1 MLLIENT
8 ADLID
13 FCEKLQKENFITVD
27 LEFMREKT
35 YYAQICLIQ
44 VASKNNAAII
54 DPIAKDIDLSPFW
67 KIMQDDKIVKV
78 FHSGRQDIEIIYNL
92 SGKIPHPIFDT
103 QIAAMVCGFG
113 EFIGYE
119 PLVEEMLGLEL
130 DKTCRLTNWYL
141 RPLDREQLE
150 YALSDV
156 THLVGVYEKLSELL
170 KEKKR
175 EHWVDEEI
183 AELQNPELY
192 EVNPENA
199 WERIR
204 YSSHSSKFL
213 RILQGLAK
221 WRELRAQ
228 SHNIPRQSIIKD
240 ECLVSIAAMAP
251 KTVEQLSQV
260 RNIRNDVLKGKL
272 AEEILN
278 SIKDALSHPIKIKK
292 PKKNKPMTAG
302 QASLFE
308 LLKIMLKI
316 VSLQEGVVGRV
327 IVSDDYLKKFAMKY
341 QDEQNPLLKG
351 WRKEIFGEEALLMRE
366 GKISI
371 CYNCVTQRVEFNHE

>member
-1 MLLIENT
+1 MLLIENNH
-8 ADLID
+8 DLLA
-13 FCEKLQKENFITVD
+13 FCDNLKQEKFVTVD

-44 VASKNNAAII
+44 VASKNFSAII
-54 DPIAKDIDLSPFW
+54 DPIAKDLDLSPFW
-67 KIMQDDKIVKV
+67 EIMQEENIVKV

-92 SGKIPHPIFDT
+92 SGKVPHPIFDT

-119 PLVEEMLGLEL
+119 TLVEDLLGREL
-130 DKTCRLTNWYL
+130 DKTCRLTNWHL
-141 RPLDREQLE
+141 RPLDKEQLK

-156 THLVGVYEKLSELL
+156 THLVDVYEKLSEMM
-170 KEKKR
+170 KENHR
-175 EHWVDEEI
+175 ENWIKEEI
-183 AELQNPELY
+183 AELEDPKMY
-192 EVNPENA
+192 EVDPEEA
-199 WERIR
+199 WEKIR
-204 YSSHSSKFL
+204 HSSRSSKFL
-213 RILQGLAK
+213 RILQRLGK

-228 SHNIPRQSIIKD
+228 KHNVPRQSVIKD

-251 KTVEQLSQV
+251 KTVEQLAQV

-272 AEEILN
+272 ADEILD

-292 PKKNKPMTAG
+292 PKKNKPMNAG

-308 LLKIMLKI
+308 ILKIMLKI
-316 VSLQEGVVGRV
+316 VSLQEGVVARI
-327 IVSDDYLKKFAMKY
+327 IVSDEDLKKFAMEY
-341 QDEQNPLLKG
+341 QDEKNPLLKG
-351 WRKEIFGEEALLMRE
+351 WRKKLFGNEAVLMRE

-371 CYNCVTQRVEFNHE
+371 CYNCTEHRVDFNHE

>member
-1 MLLIENT
+1 MLFIEKT
-8 ADLID
+8 ADLTE
-13 FCEKLQKENFITVD
+13 FCRSLQKEKFVTVD

-44 VASKNNAAII
+44 VASKNAEAII

-67 KIMQDDKIVKV
+67 EVMQNKNIVKV

-92 SGKIPHPIFDT
+92 SGKIPNPIFDT

-119 PLVEEMLGLEL
+119 PLVEGLLGCEL
-130 DKTCRLTNWYL
+130 DKSCRLTNWHL
-141 RPLDREQLE
+141 RPLDKKQLE

-156 THLVGVYEKLSELL
+156 TYLVDVYEKLLQKI
-170 KEKKR
+170 KESHR
-175 EHWVDEEI
+175 EHWIDEEL

-192 EVNPENA
+192 ETDPDDA

-204 YSSHSSKFL
+204 HSSRSSKFL
-213 RILQGLAK
+213 RILQRLAK
-221 WRELRAQ
+221 WRELRAR
-228 SHNIPRQSIIKD
+228 SHNVPRQSVIKD
-240 ECLVSIAAMAP
+240 ECLVSIAATAP

-260 RNIRNDVLKGKL
+260 RNIRADVLKGKL
-272 AEEILN
+272 AEEILDA
-278 SIKDALSHPIKIKK
+278 IKDALSHPIKIKK
-292 PKKNKPMTAG
+292 PKKNKPMSAG

-308 LLKIMLKI
+308 LLKIMLKV
-316 VSLQEGVVGRV
+316 VSLQEGVVARV
-327 IVSDDYLKKFAMKY
+327 IVSDDDLRNFAMKY
-341 QDEQNPLLKG
+341 QDDQNPLLKG
-351 WRKEIFGEEALLMRE
+351 WRKEIFGNEAVLMRE

-371 CYNCVTQRVEFNHE
+371 CYNCETQRVDFNHE